1 MRRQYR
7 TQDFSYFLKRG
18 YIPVTK
24 ILIGICVVAFLF
36 DLLFAQT
43 GILGAFVQTIAFQ
56 SPGWLLRPWTLVT
69 YPAMTSGAINL
80 LFACVMLWM
89 FGGSLERAW
98 SSRVYAWFF
107 VIISAITALSL
118 AVASFLTNLPVS
130 LLGIWMPLS
139 AITVAWASLNPEVE
153 ILLMFVLPVKAKF
166 VGYATAAV
174 VAWSFAWNSNYP
186 SPYNLIFAVF
196 SLGGCVAAWRYV
208 HLRWAAPS
216 RPRTP
221 VIRINRYWLRR
232 FNPFFQLK
240 EKQEQKRL
248 RKLFG
253 EDRNDKDR
261 WR

>member
-1 MRRQYR
+1 MRRQYT

-18 YIPVTK
+18 YMPVTK
-24 ILIGICVVAFLF
+24 ILIGISVVAFLL
-36 DLLFAQT
+36 DTILAQT
-43 GILGAFVQTIAFQ
+43 PALTAMVQAIAFQ
-56 SPGWLLRPWTLVT
+56 SPGWLVQPWTLVT
-69 YPAMTSGAINL
+69 YPMMTAGAINL

-118 AVASFLTNLPVS
+118 AAASLMTNLPVS
-130 LLGIWMPLS
+130 LLGVWMPLS

-153 ILLMFVLPVKAKF
+153 ILLMFILPVKAKF

-174 VAWSFAWNSNYP
+174 VAWSFAWNPMYP
-186 SPYNLIFAVF
+186 RPYNLVFALF
-196 SLGGCVAAWRYV
+196 SLGGCAAAWRYV
-208 HLRWAAPS
+208 HLRWGVT

-221 VIRINRYWLRR
+221 VVRINRYWIQR

-240 EKQEQKRL
+240 ERQDRKRL

-253 EDRNDKDR
+253 EDHDDRNR